1 MSFNLKKSASDVI
14 NNKNLHF
21 SVALLILIV
30 ITLWII
36 NFLGISYPVDIT
48 TRQASGELAV
58 VGEGKVDVVP
68 DTAMVNVGI
77 VVSNAAT
84 VEQAQAQIN
93 NTNNAI
99 VSAMKGLGIS
109 DEDISTSNYSINPD
123 YNYES
128 GRNEITG
135 YSGNASLSI
144 KVRNLDTLPQVI
156 EQATASGANQILGTN
171 FVVDKPEEAREEA
184 RNKAI
189 ENAQEQAK
197 ELANRLG
204 IKLGKVTN
212 IVESTGGDYPIP
224 FYDRAMSFEGLGGGG
239 APDLQ
244 PGSQTITST
253 VTLYFDKR

>member
-1 MSFNLKKSASDVI
+1 MKARKYFDDLVASH
-14 NNKNLHF
+14 NLHF
-21 SVALLILIV
+21 SIALLIFIV

-36 NFLGISYPVDIT
+36 NALGISYPIDVT
-48 TRQASGELAV
+48 TKEASGELAV
-58 VGEGKVDVVP
+58 IGEGKVDVIP

-77 VVSNAAT
+77 IVSNAKTA
-84 VEQAQAQIN
+84 EEAQSKIN
-93 NTNNAI
+93 EANNAI
-99 VSAMKGLGIS
+99 SAAVKNLGIK

-144 KVRNLDTLPQVI
+144 KVRDLDTLPQVI
-156 EQATASGANQILGTN
+156 EQSTANGANQILGTN
-171 FVVDKPEEAREEA
+171 FIVDKPEEAREEA
-184 RNKAI
+184 RNAAI
-189 ENAQEQAK
+189 ENAQQQAK

-212 IVESTGGDYPIP
+212 IVESTGGGGPIP
-224 FYDRAMSFEGLGGGG
+224 YYSRSESVAMDGFGGS
-239 APDLQ
+239 ANLE

>member
-1 MSFNLKKSASDVI
+1 MSLKKNLAQVVE
-14 NNKNLHF
+14 NKNLHF
-21 SVALLILIV
+21 SAALLILIV

-36 NFLGISYPVDIT
+36 NILGISYPVDVT

-77 VVSNAAT
+77 VVSNAST
-84 VEQAQAQIN
+84 VEEAQSRIN
-93 NTNNAI
+93 QTNNAI
-99 VSAMKGLGIS
+99 VTAMESLGIS

-156 EQATASGANQILGTN
+156 EQATKSGANQILGTS

-184 RNKAI
+184 RNAAI
-189 ENAQEQAK
+189 ENAQQQAR

-212 IVESTGGDYPIP
+212 IIESTGGDYPIP
-224 FYDRAMSFEGLGGGG
+224 YYDRAFALEGLGGGG

-253 VTLYFDKR
+253 VTLYFDKK

>member
-1 MSFNLKKSASDVI
+1 MKVHKYFSDLV
-14 NNKNLHF
+14 NSRNLHF
-21 SVALLILIV
+21 SIALLVLIV

-36 NFLGISYPVDIT
+36 NVLGISYPVDIT

-58 VGEGKVDVVP
+58 VGEGQVDVVP

-77 VVSNAAT
+77 VVSSVAT
-84 VEQAQAQIN
+84 VEEAQTQIN
-93 NTNNAI
+93 NTNNSI

-156 EQATASGANQILGTN
+156 EQATANGANQILGTN
-171 FVVDKPEEAREEA
+171 FVVDKPEEASERA
-184 RNKAI
+184 RNAAI
-189 ENAQEQAK
+189 ENAQQQAK

-204 IKLGKVTN
+204 IRL
-212 IVESTGGDYPIP
+212 
-224 FYDRAMSFEGLGGGG
+224 
-239 APDLQ
+239 
-244 PGSQTITST
+244 
-253 VTLYFDKR
+253 

>member
-1 MSFNLKKSASDVI
+1 MNPKKNLTLVVE
-14 NNKNLHF
+14 NKNLHF
-21 SVALLILIV
+21 AGALLVLIV

-36 NFLGISYPVDIT
+36 NILGISYPVDVT

-77 VVSNAAT
+77 VISNAST
-84 VEQAQAQIN
+84 VEEAQSQIN
-93 NTNNAI
+93 LTNNAI
-99 VSAMKGLGIS
+99 VSAMKNLGIS

-128 GRNEITG
+128 GKNEITG
-135 YSGNASLSI
+135 YSGNASLTI
-144 KVRNLDTLPQVI
+144 KVKNLDTLPQVI
-156 EQATASGANQILGTN
+156 EQATKNGANQILGTS

-189 ENAQEQAK
+189 KNAKEQAQK
-197 ELANRLG
+197 LADSLG
-204 IKLGKVTN
+204 IRLGKVTN
-212 IVESTGGDYPIP
+212 IVESTGDTIP
-224 FYDRAMSFEGLGGGG
+224 PVFAREQAIGIGGNASPDFE
-239 APDLQ
+239 
-244 PGSQTITST
+244 PGTQTITST

>member
-1 MSFNLKKSASDVI
+1 MTLKKTLTQMVD
-14 NNKNLHF
+14 NKNLHF
-21 SVALLILIV
+21 AGALLVLIV

-36 NFLGISYPVDIT
+36 NILGISYPIDVT

-77 VVSNAAT
+77 VISNSST
-84 VEQAQAQIN
+84 VEDAQSQIN
-93 NTNNAI
+93 LTNNAI
-99 VSAMKGLGIS
+99 VTAMKNLGIS

-156 EQATASGANQILGTN
+156 EQATKSGANQILGTS
-171 FVVDKPEEAREEA
+171 FVIDKPEEARARA
-184 RNKAI
+184 RNAAI

-224 FYDRAMSFEGLGGGG
+224 FYDRTMSLEGLGGGG

-253 VTLYFDKR
+253 VTLYFDKN